1 MSSLDFLSAIQWVQR
16 FDGPSYARRL
26 TDTLP
31 HFAPNM
37 LDQMLMLDTTVYI
50 DRLQGKISAEL
61 RQFLEAGAYMH
72 SSVAFQE
79 LMVSIGALSPRD
91 PRTQIVIDSF
101 GTMAASINPTRISVP
116 DVDDC
121 IEGALLAGTLARIQG
136 YGKEH
141 RFRAVNDC
149 TLVLQSQKLGTTL
162 LTRNYADFDILLQ
175 MMPEGRVAFY

>member
-1 MSSLDFLSAIQWVQR
+1 MSSFDWLGSVKWVQR
-16 FDGPSYARRL
+16 FDGPSYARRR
-26 TDTLP
+26 TETLP
-31 HFAPNM
+31 HFSADK
-37 LDQMLMLDTTVYI
+37 LDHMLMLDTTVYI
-50 DRLQGKISAEL
+50 DRLQGKISGDL

-79 LMVSIGALSPRD
+79 MMVSIGALSPRD
-91 PRTQIVIDSF
+91 PRTHSVIDSF
-101 GTMAASINPTRISVP
+101 GTMAASINPTRINVP

-121 IEGALLAGTLARIQG
+121 IEGGLLAGTLACIQG

-149 TLVLQSQKLGTTL
+149 TLFLQSQKLGTTL